1 MAVKHEREQFWCEK
15 CNYQSAS
22 KRSLKLHTQSNHD
35 GLRYACGECG
45 YKATQKHYLKSHM
58 AAKHGGY

>member
-1 MAVKHEREQFWCEK
+1 MHNADVMNMK
-15 CNYQSAS
+15 YQGA
-22 KRSLKLHTQSNHD
+22 KKQSLQTQSKYD
-35 GLRYACGECG
+35 GIKYACGECG